1 MTRLSKPAFIL
12 LLLAVTAAG
21 CGDSNVIGP
30 SNQPEVTNATDNFQL
45 QASNLVDITQSLAYT
60 WTNTGTQANIDQSGS
75 LAGGTALLIVR
86 DPSGNEVYRRSL
98 SETGSFASSTGTAG
112 AWRIELRLTRV
123 TGALN
128 FRVQKR

>member
-1 MTRLSKPAFIL
+1 MTRVSTLAFFL
-12 LLLAVTAAG
+12 FLLALTGAG

-30 SNQPEVTNATDNFQL
+30 SNQLEVTNATDNFQF

-60 WTNTGTQANIDQSGS
+60 WTNTGTQANINQSGS

-98 SETGSFASSTGTAG
+98 SETGSFVTGTGAAG
-112 AWRIELRLTRV
+112 AWRIELRLSKL
-123 TGALN
+123 TGVVN